1 MSKVTIKVMDN
12 GGFRVTGD
20 VELIDMDGNKFETGK
35 TFSLCRCGRS
45 LKIPFC
51 DGTHKGTFQSCVRAE
66 KASDDKQQ

>member
-1 MSKVTIKVMDN
+1 MSNVQIKVMDN
-12 GGFRVTGD
+12 GSLRVTGD